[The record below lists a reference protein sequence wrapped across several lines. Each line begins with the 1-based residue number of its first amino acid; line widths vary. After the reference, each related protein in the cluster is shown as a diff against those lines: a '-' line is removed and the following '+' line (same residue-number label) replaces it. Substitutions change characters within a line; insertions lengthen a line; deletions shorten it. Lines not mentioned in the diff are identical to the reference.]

1 MTKRVEPGSNFKKMD
16 TIGKELTNGCFL
28 DLPFKGVKKGEFK
41 GKSKKYDYCKRN
53 GSISSLNDVC
63 WTNWSLD

>member
-41 GKSKKYDYCKRN
+41 GKSKKYD
-53 GSISSLNDVC
+53 
-63 WTNWSLD
+63 